1 MAKSPAQLQSLA
13 RSHCPAAIR
22 VCHGILHNKETPP
35 QVKLQ
40 AAVILMDRG
49 LGKPQQAVTLDVAV
63 AITAIERTIVKPG
76 AILEASPPAIIDI
89 TPEPDNP
96 TESGD

>member
-13 RSHCPAAIR
+13 RSHCPGAIR
-22 VCHGILHNKETPP
+22 VCFGIMHNKETPP

-49 LGKPQQAVTLDVAV
+49 LGKPQQAVSLDVSVAV
-63 AITAIERTIVKPG
+63 TAIERRIVRPG
-76 AILEASPPAIIDI
+76 DLLEAAMPEILDLEL
-89 TPEPDNP
+89 EPDEP
-96 TESGD
+96 TY